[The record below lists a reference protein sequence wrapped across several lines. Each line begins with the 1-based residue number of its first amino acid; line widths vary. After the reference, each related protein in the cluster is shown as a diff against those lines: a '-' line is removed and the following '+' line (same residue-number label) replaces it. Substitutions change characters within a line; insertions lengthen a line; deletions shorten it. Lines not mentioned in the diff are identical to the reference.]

1 MPGTATMTTSIPEAP
16 VLRLRTKS
24 DAPRKQPAHDL
35 YQPLPHPD
43 SIRLLEIHPG
53 PHSAPLACHLV
64 LSRLNPSTPPPSYEA
79 ISYVWGSVSARTS
92 LHCNAH
98 ALSVTQ
104 NLGDALKRFR
114 LPTAPRVV
122 WVDGLCIN
130 QADDREKGHQVK
142 RMRLIYKRA
151 ARVLVWLGHP
161 PDAAMPRKAFS
172 AICALANQ
180 RQPRDGAAAA
190 TWSAADDDDEDGDD
204 STEPSSS
211 LLPPPPPSPS
221 TSTEHDRPPTGRR
234 GAHARRHAAL
244 APFYG
249 LPWFR
254 RTWVIQEIALARSAT
269 LHWGGGGCGSG
280 GASIAWPAVARATDR
295 IIERKARLAPLHAL
309 PGVENA
315 HLMGSLWWAERAA
328 AARTGADARM
338 SFAELFVKTS
348 KLFLVSDPRDKVYG
362 LLGIPTRDADPD
374 EGVLYLEPDYEV
386 GVVGLYVRLFQR
398 HGVRMEELR

>member
-1 MPGTATMTTSIPEAP
+1 MKT
-16 VLRLRTKS
+16 
-24 DAPRKQPAHDL
+24 KQPAHDL

-53 PHSAPLACHLV
+53 PHSAPLTCHLV

-92 LHCNAH
+92 LHCNTQ

-114 LPTAPRVV
+114 LPTTPRVV

-130 QADDREKGHQVK
+130 QADDREKGHHVK

-161 PDAAMPRKAFS
+161 PDAAMPRKAFD
-172 AICALANQ
+172 AIRALANQ
-180 RQPRDGAAAA
+180 HQPRDGTAAA
-190 TWSAADDDDEDGDD
+190 TWSAADDEKEEDGDD
-204 STEPSSS
+204 TTELSSS
-211 LLPPPPPSPS
+211 LPPPPPSPS
-221 TSTEHDRPPTGRR
+221 TSTE
-234 GAHARRHAAL
+234 HARRHAAL

-269 LHWGGGGCGSG
+269 LHWGGGGGGRGG

-315 HLMGSLWWAERAA
+315 HLMGSLWWAERAEA
-328 AARTGADARM
+328 AADARM
-338 SFAELFVKTS
+338 SFEELFVKTS